1 MVVRHRIIERDRW
14 DMRAHHHLQA
24 TVDIAPTAL
33 QELFAVRPARWL
45 HGFLRLAILAASD
58 AVGTAATSSW
68 YRLGP
73 PLPDESGHLTASFVW
88 WPHAGADL
96 FERFA
101 GHFAV
106 LPRSDGATL
115 VLEGDTV
122 GGAEQR
128 DAAVLQMLVN
138 FIGSAISADQA
149 S

>member
-14 DMRAHHHLQA
+14 DMRAHHHLHA
-24 TVDIAPTAL
+24 AVGVAPTAL
-33 QELFAVRPARWL
+33 EGLFAVRPARWL
-45 HGFLRLAILAASD
+45 QGFLRLAILAASD

-101 GHFAV
+101 GHFTV

-115 VLEGDTV
+115 ALEGDTV
-122 GGAEQR
+122 GAEKR

-138 FIGSAISADQA
+138 LIGSAISADQA

>member
-1 MVVRHRIIERDRW
+1 
-14 DMRAHHHLQA
+14 MRAHHHLRA
-24 TVDIAPTAL
+24 AVGVAPTAL
-33 QELFAVRPARWL
+33 EELFAVRPARWL
-45 HGFLRLAILAASD
+45 QGFLRLTILAASD

-73 PLPDESGHLTASFVW
+73 PLPDGSGHLTASFVW

-115 VLEGDTV
+115 ALEGDTV
-122 GGAEQR
+122 SGSEQR
-128 DAAVLQMLVN
+128 NAAVLQMLVDL
-138 FIGSAISADQA
+138 IGSAISADHA